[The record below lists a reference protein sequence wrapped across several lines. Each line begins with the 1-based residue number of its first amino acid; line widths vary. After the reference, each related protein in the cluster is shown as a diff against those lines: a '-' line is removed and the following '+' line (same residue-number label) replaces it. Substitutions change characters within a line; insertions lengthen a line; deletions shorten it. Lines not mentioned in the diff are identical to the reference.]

1 MKNARRLTTKRKA
14 AKHEVSRY
22 SPGRSCLLREEKIKF
37 GLSEPVGRAEARIK
51 LFFSRRGST
60 ADKTVPWPTTSQN
73 IRDLIA
79 SQKSHRTAKK
89 IHLAHGGE
97 SRATGKGEK
106 RFYFSRSHARFSF
119 TRRRTARRNPSRCLS
134 TFHVF
139 SRGGEFAPHRVASA
153 AINSIMNASLLST
166 RCL

>member
-1 MKNARRLTTKRKA
+1 MKNARRLATKRKA

-60 ADKTVPWPTTSQN
+60 ADKTVPWPTASQN

-106 RFYFSRSHARFSF
+106 RFYFSRSPGFRSPGAERRGVTSRAASRRFTYS
-119 TRRRTARRNPSRCLS
+119 RVAVNSRRTVS
-134 TFHVF
+134 
-139 SRGGEFAPHRVASA
+139 HRPR
-153 AINSIMNASLLST
+153 SIP
-166 RCL
+166 